1 MFGGCGKKK
10 DETRFTIRFNPAD
23 PRHQRAM
30 DALKASGRRKAY
42 LIADAICEYMAL
54 HGGNDH
60 LAALPHIKQTSLP
73 ERVLSSTSE
82 VVAETKLSDSSI
94 IQVVNISDVDGGDVD
109 SAEGAPFDDD
119 MRQTIL
125 GGLSLLMGS
134 NSS

>member
-1 MFGGCGKKK
+1 MLGCCGMKK

-30 DALKASGRRKAY
+30 DVLKASGRRKAS
-42 LIADAICEYMAL
+42 LIADAICEYVAL
-54 HGGNDH
+54 HGGSGPIT
-60 LAALPHIKQTSLP
+60 ALPHIKQTSLP
-73 ERVLSSTSE
+73 EQALSTTSE
-82 VVAETKLSDSSI
+82 AVAETKLSKPSI
-94 IQVVNISDVDGGDVD
+94 IQVVNISDVDGGNVD

-134 NSS
+134 NSN